1 MTINSGWVKLLKE
14 HAPEAFTDALP
25 HKPDVVFVDG
35 QIKLMKGE
43 YITTWDGFLRAQFVG
58 TIEHAFTLG
67 ATCVVMAFDDYA
79 HVPRSKNMTQSKRN
93 RSVPAVKFGE
103 CDELPPRPPA
113 DWNAAMRNRTFKVKV
128 ISFVM
133 NSLRHHYKTEDRR
146 SVVLDFCG
154 KPEVICGRYELPKMF
169 QNYSEQAALCPKRFQ
184 RGECDIKATN
194 WLPASGTLLLV
205 STDGDFVPI
214 ALIQLEKHL
223 RVQGNTA
230 NILIHRIKTKLKD
243 TGKRPRLGSQKRE
256 YEYVDV
262 KKLLGYITTEF
273 PKSENPAL
281 FLGCMVA
288 MTGCDFCM
296 NLPGI
301 GPSKIWTA
309 RHRFRNSQMNTSTEI
324 MTALLL
330 VYNDTY
336 RQRTRGV
343 TAELSQGFED
353 TQDARLAYVKL
364 YEQIRKCPSI
374 AARTKASVW
383 DTDRMMAHVCNT
395 MWTIQY
401 WELLHEYADPMTG
414 NFGYVLQNNLVKFA
428 GQLESKAS
436 K

>member
-1 MTINSGWVKLLKE
+1 
-14 HAPEAFTDALP
+14 
-25 HKPDVVFVDG
+25 
-35 QIKLMKGE
+35 
-43 YITTWDGFLRAQFVG
+43 
-58 TIEHAFTLG
+58 
-67 ATCVVMAFDDYA
+67 
-79 HVPRSKNMTQSKRN
+79 MTQSKRN

-103 CDELPPRPPA
+103 CEELPARPPA

-128 ISFVM
+128 IRFVM
-133 NSLRHHYKTEDRR
+133 NSLKHHYKSEDRR

-154 KPEVICGRYELPKMF
+154 KPEVICGRYELPTMF
-169 QNYSEQAALCPKRFQ
+169 ENYTEQAAICPERFQ

-230 NILIHRIKTKLKD
+230 NILIHRIKTKVSD

-262 KKLLGYITTEF
+262 KKLLGYVTTEF
-273 PKSENPAL
+273 PKAENPAL

-288 MTGCDFCM
+288 ITGCDFCM
-296 NLPGI
+296 NMPGI

-309 RHRFRNSQMNTSTEI
+309 RHRFRNSQMDNSTAI
-324 MTALLL
+324 MTAILL
-330 VYNDTY
+330 VYNETY
-336 RQRTRGV
+336 AQRTRGV
-343 TAELSQGFED
+343 TAELSKGITD
-353 TQDARLAYVKL
+353 THDARLAYTKL

-374 AARTKASVW
+374 AARTKAGVW
-383 DTDRMMAHVCNT
+383 DADRMTAHVCNT

-401 WELLHEYADPMTG
+401 WELLHEYADPMSG
-414 NFGYVLQNNLVKFA
+414 KFGYELKKNMVRFV
-428 GQLESKAS
+428 GQP
-436 K
+436 